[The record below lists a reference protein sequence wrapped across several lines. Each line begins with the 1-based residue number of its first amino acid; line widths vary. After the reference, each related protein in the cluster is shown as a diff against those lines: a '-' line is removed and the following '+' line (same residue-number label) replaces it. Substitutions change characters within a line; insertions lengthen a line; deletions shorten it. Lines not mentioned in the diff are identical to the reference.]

1 MIFSKPFFVA
11 SSERAAKTA
20 AQTFL
25 ALAGAQ
31 AFNVLTADWQAL
43 LGVTAGAALLSYATS
58 IVSAGVTREGT
69 PSLVPEAEGQIVVE
83 LVEVE
88 D

>member
-11 SSERAAKTA
+11 SSERAVKTA
-20 AQTFL
+20 AQAFL

-31 AFNVLTADWQAL
+31 AFNVLTAEWEAL

-58 IVSAGVTREGT
+58 VVSAGLTREGT
-69 PSLVPEAEGQIVVE
+69 PSLVPAAEGQIIVE